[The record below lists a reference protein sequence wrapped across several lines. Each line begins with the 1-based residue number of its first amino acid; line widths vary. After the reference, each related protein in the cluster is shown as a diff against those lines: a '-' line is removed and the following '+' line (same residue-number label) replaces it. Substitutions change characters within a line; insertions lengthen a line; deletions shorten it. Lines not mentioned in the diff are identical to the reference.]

1 MMRILSVW
9 RSGWDDVAKQA
20 VDGIG
25 VMFDLAGRTWF
36 ASFTRDGK
44 IVRVD
49 EGYPQTG
56 RALLVMRAD
65 WTQALMK
72 KFGPE
77 FEKAIKSYVTR
88 GA

>member
-1 MMRILSVW
+1 MDLLEASVDIC
-9 RSGWDDVAKQA
+9 RVANDVTLRLR
-20 VDGIG
+20 DCSYELGHEP
-25 VMFDLAGRTWF
+25 
-36 ASFTRDGK
+36 RDGK